1 MDIIKER
8 ELKSTFLIKDNG
20 REARVIMDENEIFEQ
35 KTRMEI
41 PFNQLLS
48 LSEFPGLVGLPLG
61 LPDIHQGYGF
71 PIGSVAAYDQYNG
84 VVIPGGVGYDIN
96 CGVSLVNT
104 HMKIED
110 LGGKLK
116 NIGEKILETVPV
128 GMARSK
134 NKINF
139 NDLSEIL
146 SDGLDWMI
154 ERYPVQTSIKQHT
167 EENGSIN
174 DTDISKIS
182 EIALKRGINYFATLG
197 SGNHFIE
204 IGEADEIINEG
215 MADHYD
221 IEKGDIYVMVHCGS
235 RGLGHQIA
243 SEYIQKAIEKT
254 GSMVRE
260 KQMSFIP
267 MSDELSLEYIEAM
280 NCAAN
285 YSFVNRQFIL
295 EKIMEI
301 FSKFSG
307 QVDIQGTLLYS
318 ISHNIARFEEVE
330 WEGKRIKSI
339 VHRKGA
345 TRAMKP
351 SESYF
356 GGRVFPHPVIIPG
369 SMGTESFIV
378 CGKENQNYRYLRS
391 SCHGAGRKMG
401 RKEAENLL
409 SIEREIME
417 MKRKNIMIFTPTGK
431 FPIDEASPVYKDA
444 EGVVRLMEDAGVTE
458 KVVKLKPVAA
468 IKG

>member
-1 MDIIKER
+1 MDIIKEE
-8 ELKSTFLIKDNG
+8 ELKSTYLIRDNG
-20 REARVIMDENEIFEQ
+20 REARVIMDENEIFDY

-41 PFNQLLS
+41 PLNQLLS
-48 LSEFPGLVGLPLG
+48 LSEFQGLVGLPLG

-71 PIGSVAAYDQYNG
+71 PIGSVAAYDQYSG

-96 CGVSLVNT
+96 CGVSIVNT
-104 HMKIED
+104 H
-110 LGGKLK
+110 LK
-116 NIGEKILETVPV
+116 KEQIGEKLKHIGERILKEVPV

-139 NDLSEIL
+139 NDLSQIL
-146 SDGLDWMI
+146 TEGLDWMI
-154 ERYPVQTSIKQHT
+154 EKYPIQKSIKEKS
-167 EENGSIN
+167 EENGSIK

-182 EIALKRGINYFATLG
+182 ETALKRGINYFATLG

-204 IGEADEIINEG
+204 IGEVDEAYDESL
-215 MADHYD
+215 AEHYN

-254 GSMVRE
+254 GNMVRD

-267 MSDELSLEYIEAM
+267 MNDELSLEYINAM

-285 YSFVNRQFIL
+285 YSFVNRQFII

-301 FSKFSG
+301 ISKFSD
-307 QVDIQGTLLYS
+307 QSEIQNTLLYS
-318 ISHNIARFEEVE
+318 ISHNIARFEDVE
-330 WEGKRIKSI
+330 WEGKRIRSI

-351 SESYF
+351 SESHF
-356 GGRVFPHPVIIPG
+356 GGDGFPHPVIVPG
-369 SMGTESFIV
+369 SMGTESFIL
-378 CGKENQNYRYLRS
+378 CGKEDQNYRYMKS
-391 SCHGAGRKMG
+391 SCHGSGRKMG

-409 SIEREIME
+409 SVEKEASE
-417 MKRKNIMIFTPTGK
+417 MNRKNIMIFTPTGK
-431 FPIDEASPVYKDA
+431 FPIDEASPVYKDP
-444 EGVVRLMEDAGVTE
+444 EIVVRLMEDAGVTK
-458 KVVKLKPVAA
+458 KVVKLKPMAA